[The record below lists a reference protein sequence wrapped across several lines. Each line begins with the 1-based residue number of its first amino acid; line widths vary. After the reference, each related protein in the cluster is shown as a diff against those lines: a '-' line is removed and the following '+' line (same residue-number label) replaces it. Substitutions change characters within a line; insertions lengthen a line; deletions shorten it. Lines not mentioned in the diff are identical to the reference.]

1 MKKLISCNGV
11 AINSFAV
18 SVNISNSVQN
28 RSLWSK
34 GLASALTVPRT
45 ILSQFFDVV
54 SIFNAVIERF
64 FTKNILLK
72 YFNIPLFS
80 YLRSCIRL
88 MKHGDIGRSSRRRCS
103 IEKGVL
109 KNFAKFIGKH
119 PCQSLFLK
127 QNCRPQTCCLIKKET
142 L

>member
-1 MKKLISCNGV
+1 MVLLSTALQFQWIFQILFKTKGIS
-11 AINSFAV
+11 
-18 SVNISNSVQN
+18 
-28 RSLWSK
+28 
-34 GLASALTVPRT
+34 SALTVPRT
-45 ILSQFFDVV
+45 ILSQFADVV

-72 YFNIPLFS
+72 YFNIPLFPC
-80 YLRSCIRL
+80 LRSCIRL
-88 MKHGDIGRSSRRRCS
+88 MNHGDIGRSSHRRCS